1 MIKKLASLINAIAKA
16 GAYEASAGFTYQPK
30 TPACLMEDED

>member
-1 MIKKLASLINAIAKA
+1 MNLFVCIINAIANA

-30 TPACLMEDED
+30 IPACLMEDDD

>member
-1 MIKKLASLINAIAKA
+1 MNLFAWIINAIANA

-30 TPACLMEDED
+30 TPACLMDDND